1 MPSSA
6 PREASHN
13 TRDVESSPTVFV
25 SGCFDLLHSGHIAFL
40 EQAAAYGDVLVALG
54 SDATCYALKGHPPVI
69 PEDERLYMLSAI
81 SYVSDVFI
89 SEGAG
94 ILDFERELRERRP
107 DRFVVTDDANLPAK
121 RRLCEELGVEYIVIK
136 REPHS
141 GLTSRSS
148 TAMRAIDR
156 MPYRIDLCG
165 GWLDQPYV
173 SQHHPGAVITLSIEP
188 TVAFNERSG
197 MATSTRNRALDLW
210 GCRLPPGDPE
220 KLAQILFSYDNP
232 PGTQTVSGSQDAIG
246 IVMPALNYAY
256 YEGEYWPTRI
266 ESCDDDRAL
275 QFVERALTLI
285 PLGPRGPE
293 YDVLS
298 DTRIDRDGAK
308 ALADAADDC
317 WQALLALDL
326 PAFGAAMRA
335 GFEAQ
340 IAMFPHMMNDA
351 LAALIETHRD
361 HALGWKVSGA
371 GGGGYLILVAEG
383 PIDGGFQIVAR
394 RAMAP

>member
-1 MPSSA
+1 MPITQ
-6 PREASHN
+6 RN
-13 TRDVESSPTVFV
+13 RTTSSPTVFV

-40 EQAAAYGDVLVALG
+40 QQAAEYGDVVVALG
-54 SDATCYALKGHPPVI
+54 SDETCAALKGRPPVI
-69 PEDERLYMLSAI
+69 PEEERLYMLCAI
-81 SYVSDVFI
+81 SYVSDAFI

-94 ILDFERELRERRP
+94 ILDFERELRAREP
-107 DRFVVTDDANLPAK
+107 DSFLVTEDANLPAK
-121 RRLCEELGVEYIVIK
+121 RRLCEELGIDYVVMK
-136 REPHS
+136 REPHP
-141 GLTSRSS
+141 GFQNRSS
-148 TAMRAIDR
+148 TAMRTIDR

-173 SQHHPGAVITLSIEP
+173 SQHHPGAVVTLSIEP
-188 TVAFNERSG
+188 TVVFNNRSG

-232 PGTQTVSGSQDAIG
+232 PGTQTVSGSQDTIG

-266 ESCDDDRAL
+266 ESHIDDRTLCFA
-275 QFVERALTLI
+275 EEALTLV

-293 YDVLS
+293 YDVLA
-298 DTRIDRDGAK
+298 DTHIDRVGAK
-308 ALADAADDC
+308 ALADATDAC
-317 WQALLALDL
+317 WTALLAHDL
-326 PAFGAAMRA
+326 PAFGAAVRA

-340 IAMFPHMMNDA
+340 IAMFPNMMNDA
-351 LAALIETHRD
+351 LAAMIDAYRD
-361 HALGWKVSGA
+361 RALGWKVSGA
-371 GGGGYLILVAEG
+371 GGGGYLILVAAG
-383 PIDGGFQIVAR
+383 PIDGGFQIAAR